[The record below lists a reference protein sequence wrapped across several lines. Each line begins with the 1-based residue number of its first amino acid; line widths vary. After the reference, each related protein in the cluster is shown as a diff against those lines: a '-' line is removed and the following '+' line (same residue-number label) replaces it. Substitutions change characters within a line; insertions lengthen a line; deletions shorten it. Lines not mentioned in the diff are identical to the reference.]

1 MWSNVTSINE
11 RTEWAT
17 GPDYDEI
24 NDAIELL
31 LSVVVSVEDQLPM
44 GGGETVSAIQGV
56 LSSILEFRDVNTS
69 PFDWFGSDMMLLLMA
84 AYGSTW

>member
-1 MWSNVTSINE
+1 M
-11 RTEWAT
+11 R
-17 GPDYDEI
+17 
-24 NDAIELL
+24 DAELL

-69 PFDWFGSDMMLLLMA
+69 PFD
-84 AYGSTW
+84 